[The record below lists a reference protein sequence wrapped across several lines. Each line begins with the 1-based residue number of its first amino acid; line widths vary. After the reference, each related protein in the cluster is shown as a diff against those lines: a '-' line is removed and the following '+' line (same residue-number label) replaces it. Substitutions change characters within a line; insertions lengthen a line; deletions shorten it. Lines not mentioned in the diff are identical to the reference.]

1 MNDLLIQVVFFI
13 GEYPFSGSVCY
24 TAEFHS
30 TTVSFS
36 FSVRRQRN
44 RRGIITDGPT
54 RYVAAESAA
63 VDVRWDEEEEIE
75 SETGNDADY
84 RVENVFA
91 ADKHNSR

>member
-1 MNDLLIQVVFFI
+1 MFVFVFGGI
-13 GEYPFSGSVCY
+13 PFYGCLKLYGGVSLY
-24 TAEFHS
+24 T
-30 TTVSFS
+30 TISFS

-63 VDVRWDEEEEIE
+63 VDVRWDEEEEIG